1 MDCSPHCTH
10 RVAVQLWEH
19 CGDWASRYA
28 ATLLADPSLL
38 TRRQMASWVHDIRDE
53 KLCLAVGRLFSRSR
67 HVYALCSPWCMS
79 CGYVRL
85 TGLAMLEH
93 LARGDRDSCD
103 CMFVPYLSILRH
115 LLEEDGAE
123 VCDEVA
129 RVLVAFASRG
139 PGLAERVR
147 RFCTDLAPPD
157 GTVSH
162 PISFRLAA
170 LVGPALEGVGKF

>member
-1 MDCSPHCTH
+1 
-10 RVAVQLWEH
+10 
-19 CGDWASRYA
+19 
-28 ATLLADPSLL
+28 
-38 TRRQMASWVHDIRDE
+38 MASWVHDIRDE

-67 HVYALCSPWCMS
+67 HAYALCAPWCMS

-115 LLEEDGAE
+115 LIEEDGAE

-139 PGLAERVR
+139 RGLPSASGAFVPILRRPMGGQPPYIFSPSRPG
-147 RFCTDLAPPD
+147 
-157 GTVSH
+157 GTS
-162 PISFRLAA
+162 A
-170 LVGPALEGVGKF
+170 